1 MREREIRKRVE
12 TALEEFLSNESEL
25 LERNAGE
32 RAIAGILA
40 TYLATRFPD
49 HDVDVEYDRHGL
61 ERKTLNLPPV
71 CRGGGRKKV
80 IPDIVVHRRGVD
92 EGNLLAVEATRY
104 AQAASL
110 PGRCATRHARRSGSN
125 GPSDYA

>member
-40 TYLATRFPD
+40 TYLATRF
-49 HDVDVEYDRHGL
+49 RTG
-61 ERKTLNLPPV
+61 
-71 CRGGGRKKV
+71 
-80 IPDIVVHRRGVD
+80 
-92 EGNLLAVEATRY
+92 
-104 AQAASL
+104 AQD
-110 PGRCATRHARRSGSN
+110 T
-125 GPSDYA
+125 